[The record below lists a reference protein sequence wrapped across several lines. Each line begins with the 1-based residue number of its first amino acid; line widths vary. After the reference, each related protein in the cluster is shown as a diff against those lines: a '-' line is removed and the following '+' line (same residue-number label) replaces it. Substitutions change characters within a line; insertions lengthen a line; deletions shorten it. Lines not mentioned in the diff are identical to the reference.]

1 MELPILLFLRKKRLL
16 FCGFCPVNC
25 NIYLLQYTHKVRRW
39 IPVTVR
45 ERILALKLLD
55 KQEQHPEY
63 VKRIGVQVNVT
74 IKDPKKEYRN
84 V

>member
-1 MELPILLFLRKKRLL
+1 M
-16 FCGFCPVNC
+16 
-25 NIYLLQYTHKVRRW
+25 
-39 IPVTVR
+39 TVR

>member
-1 MELPILLFLRKKRLL
+1 
-16 FCGFCPVNC
+16 
-25 NIYLLQYTHKVRRW
+25 
-39 IPVTVR
+39 VTVR
-45 ERILALKLLD
+45 ERILALKLLE

-63 VKRIGVQVNVT
+63 AKQIGIQVNVT